1 MAVNTSKSMVT
12 IRMPVTVKQQLV
24 TCLDAMDLGIS
35 SYFSMAAKQLISQ
48 QKVPFD
54 FVPVTQARQSTN
66 EPKVMTSFRLPTVL
80 KPALNEALSQ
90 LNLTISLYFVMAA
103 EALIRQQRVPFAFQ
117 VIPIESLVID
127 PSG

>member
-54 FVPVTQARQSTN
+54 FVPVMQARQSTK

-80 KPALNEALSQ
+80 KPALIEALSQ
-90 LNLTISLYFVMAA
+90 VDLTIGL
-103 EALIRQQRVPFAFQ
+103 
-117 VIPIESLVID
+117 
-127 PSG
+127 